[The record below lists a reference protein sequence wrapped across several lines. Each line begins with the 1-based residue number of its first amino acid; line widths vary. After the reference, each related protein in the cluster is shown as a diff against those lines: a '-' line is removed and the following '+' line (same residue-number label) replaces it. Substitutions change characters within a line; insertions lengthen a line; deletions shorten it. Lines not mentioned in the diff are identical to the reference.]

1 MPEDSTH
8 SLPTE
13 TSVRHPQFGVGRVGA
28 DLGETV
34 IVRFSHGIE
43 QCAPAEL
50 TAILDAPKALLDTAY
65 SPAGDTALRL
75 AAHAIHSC
83 NDAWGVFSPSKI
95 DLLPHQ
101 LWVCRKIHES
111 WPFRWLVADD
121 VGLGKTIEAGL
132 VLWPLIARQL
142 VKRLLILAPA
152 SLVTQ
157 WQQRMR
163 QMFDIKM
170 AIYFPGADTEK
181 QAFWETHSMV
191 AASLHTLRDDNHG
204 RHERLLSAEKWDLVI
219 VDEAH
224 HVNFDAQGG
233 KTLNYLLLEQL
244 LAPERAK
251 SVLFFSGTPHR
262 GKHHNFFALLE
273 LLRPDL
279 FDHNSDFKSQM
290 PHLREVMIRNN
301 KQTVTDLHGKPLF
314 LQPTVQAKTY
324 TYTEPEQAFY
334 EKLTQ
339 FILSGKAYAS
349 SLSQSEGQAVI
360 LVLIVMQKLA
370 SSSVAAIRNTLQK
383 RLKKIKDATERL
395 TDLRDLPRNTEAE
408 GSETD
413 ERNRIDEEKI
423 SQLMLQLMDHE
434 QKALEELLAAAD
446 AVNVETKILEILE
459 YTRSLSAN
467 QSVLFF
473 TEYKATQSML
483 LSALMEE
490 YGESA
495 ATFINGDGFLPDVKL
510 PSGKQQDLR
519 ETRENA
525 ADAFNSGQKRFLVST
540 EAAGEGIDLQES
552 CHCLVHVDLPWNPMR
567 LHQRHGRLNRYGQK
581 HPVQITLFRNP
592 DTLEGQI
599 WGLLND
605 KINNIN
611 ASLAASMDEPEDLL
625 PLVLGMTPTSTFDDL
640 YFNAAEKGASGLRN
654 WFDVKTRTLGGKDIV
669 ETVRNLVGHAQKFDF
684 QSVSSQ
690 IPKLDLN
697 DLQPFFEG
705 MLRRH
710 RKQIRRTGEAIS
722 FKTPAAW
729 TNAPGVTGLQE
740 NIVFDRRP
748 PKGSGWKVAGVGTPV
763 VNQALAEAQESD
775 ALVTVLDGEYCENSD
790 LYVFSIE
797 DKLTGSSSQVKQ
809 VTCALLRYQDGETEL
824 LNDGELV
831 TRLNGLLIRLPAAQF
846 TDSPPEA
853 LRSRKF
859 SPSLF
864 DQLRSE
870 LTGRLPELQLPFRM
884 PDIRLIGCILAAK
897 VA

>member
-1 MPEDSTH
+1 MQEDSRSSFAPQTAI
-8 SLPTE
+8 
-13 TSVRHPQFGVGRVGA
+13 RHAHFGAGRVEA

-34 IVRFSHGIE
+34 IARFGHGIE
-43 QCAPAEL
+43 QCARNEL
-50 TAILDAPKALLDTAY
+50 VAILDAPNALLDSVYA
-65 SPAGDTALRL
+65 PAGGTLLRL
-75 AAHAIHSC
+75 VAHAIHSC

-101 LWVCRKIHES
+101 LWVCRKIHET

-132 VLWPLIARQL
+132 ILWPLIARQR
-142 VKRLLILAPA
+142 VKRLLVLAPA
-152 SLVTQ
+152 SLVPQ

-170 AIYFPGADTEK
+170 AVYHPEADTEQ

-191 AASLHTLRDDNHG
+191 AASLHTLRDDNNG
-204 RHERLLSAEKWDLVI
+204 RHGRLLSAEKWDLII

-233 KTLNYLLLEQL
+233 KTLNYQLLEQL
-244 LAPERAK
+244 LSPERAE
-251 SVLFFSGTPHR
+251 SVLFFTGTPHR

-279 FDHNSDFKSQM
+279 FDHNSDFQSQM
-290 PHLREVMIRNN
+290 SHLREVMIRNN

-314 LQPTVQAKTY
+314 LQPTVQARTY
-324 TYTEPEQAFY
+324 TYTETEQAFY
-334 EKLTQ
+334 DKLTL

-370 SSSVAAIRNTLQK
+370 SSSVAAIRHTLQK
-383 RLKKIKDATERL
+383 RLKKIKDATEKL
-395 TDLRDLPRNTEAE
+395 TDLRDLPRIAEAE
-408 GSETD
+408 SSETD

-434 QKALEELLAAAD
+434 QKALEELIEAAD
-446 AVNVETKILEILE
+446 QVDVETKILEILD

-467 QSVLFF
+467 ESVLFF

-483 LSALMEE
+483 LSALLEE
-490 YGESA
+490 YGDSA

-510 PSGKQQDLR
+510 PSGQKQGLR

-525 ADAFNSGQKRFLVST
+525 ADSFNQGKKRFLVST

-592 DTLEGQI
+592 ETLEGQI
-599 WGLLND
+599 WGMLND
-605 KINNIN
+605 KISNIN

-625 PLVLGMTPTSTFDDL
+625 PLVLGMTPSSTFDDL
-640 YFNAAEKGASGLRN
+640 FFKSPEKEASGLRN
-654 WFDVKTRTLGGKDIV
+654 WFDAKTATLGGKDIV
-669 ETVRNLVGHAQKFDF
+669 DTVRNLVGHAQKFDF
-684 QSVSSQ
+684 QSISSQ

-710 RKQIRRTGEAIS
+710 RKQIRRTGDAIT
-722 FKTPAAW
+722 FKTPAEWAK
-729 TNAPGVTGLQE
+729 APGVTGLQE
-740 NIVFDRRP
+740 NLVFDRHP
-748 PKGSGWKVAGVGTPV
+748 PKGSGWKVAGVGSPV
-763 VNQALAEAQESD
+763 VNQALAEAQELD
-775 ALVTVLDGEYCENSD
+775 ALVTVLEGEYCEHSD
-790 LYVFSIE
+790 LYVFTIE

-809 VTCALLRYQDGETEL
+809 VSCALLKRPKEEAVL
-824 LNDGELV
+824 INDGELV
-831 TRLNGLLIRLPAAQF
+831 AFLNGILNRLPASRFA
-846 TDSPPEA
+846 DPPVNELPA
-853 LRSRKF
+853 RTF
-859 SPSLF
+859 SKPSL
-864 DQLRSE
+864 DALQSE
-870 LTGRLPELQLPFRM
+870 LLKQLPSLQLPFRM
-884 PDIRLIGCILAAK
+884 PDVRLVGTILNSTP
-897 VA
+897 V